1 MYAETLRSQ
10 TSNDAP
16 HNGNNSNHNKSEKT
30 NTITPEHRDTNMT
43 NVHHKNDDDHA
54 QKTDKTLAENSS
66 NSSGTNSNRN
76 SGTHNEQI
84 ESGDSPSNEVVVHN
98 NVKPVVNNS
107 VPVVSVS
114 NANDVRQ
121 FDCGENNLFCFLTLN
136 KYQQNKKSKSHKRIH
151 SFSDLTSLSTET
163 QDESPLSTDDEQK
176 VLSQSSNGVHLAVRK
191 GPFYRKLIAFL
202 LEIHNLYHLL
212 LFSHEWECC

>member
-136 KYQQNKKSKSHKRIH
+136 ISRTKNPSLINGSIPFQIWHRWVLKLKTNRLYQLMTNKRFFHNRPMGFIWQWEKVRFIVNRFSSWDSQFV
-151 SFSDLTSLSTET
+151 SF
-163 QDESPLSTDDEQK
+163 
-176 VLSQSSNGVHLAVRK
+176 
-191 GPFYRKLIAFL
+191 AFV
-202 LEIHNLYHLL
+202 
-212 LFSHEWECC
+212 